1 MDLTGII
8 AISGKPGL
16 YKVLAQGKNNIIVE
30 SLEDKKRVPAYAS
43 DRISALDD
51 ISIYTYD
58 DDKPLREIFTS
69 IFEKEKGKE
78 TISHKED
85 QNKLKAYL
93 IEVLP
98 NFDQERVYGSDIK
111 KIFQWYNLLLKAGA
125 LIPEVKEDKKAA
137 KADSSAE
144 GKEKKPAAKTTA
156 KKAAEEGEK
165 EEKAPAKKAPA
176 KKTAA
181 TATKSATAAKAPA
194 AKAPAKANAKATSA
208 KKVAAPKTGSSRGK

>member
-1 MDLTGII
+1 MNLTGII

-58 DDKPLREIFTS
+58 DDKPLKEIFIS

-98 NFDQERVYGSDIK
+98 NFDQERVYASDIK

-125 LIPEVKEDKKAA
+125 LVPEEKEEKEAA
-137 KADSSAE
+137 PA
-144 GKEKKPAAKTTA
+144 KEKKAAKTTA
-156 KKAAEEGEK
+156 KKEDAEAT
-165 EEKAPAKKAPA
+165 EEKTPAKKAPA
-176 KKTAA
+176 KKAAAPKAA
-181 TATKSATAAKAPA
+181 TAKTPA
-194 AKAPAKANAKATSA
+194 AKAPAKASAKTTSA

>member
-1 MDLTGII
+1 MNLTGII

-30 SLEDKKRVPAYAS
+30 SLEDKKRVPAYSS

-58 DDKPLREIFTS
+58 DDKPLREIFIS

-98 NFDQERVYGSDIK
+98 NFDQERVYASDIK

-125 LIPEVKEDKKAA
+125 LVIEEEVKDEAPAKEKKAA
-137 KADSSAE
+137 KA
-144 GKEKKPAAKTTA
+144 PA
-156 KKAAEEGEK
+156 KKAADAASEDA
-165 EEKAPAKKAPA
+165 APAKKAPA
-176 KKTAA
+176 KKAAAPKAA
-181 TATKSATAAKAPA
+181 TKAPA
-194 AKAPAKANAKATSA
+194 ASKGPAKASAKTTSA

>member
-1 MDLTGII
+1 MNLTGII

-51 ISIYTYD
+51 ISIYTYEE
-58 DDKPLREIFTS
+58 DKPLKEIFIS

-98 NFDQERVYGSDIK
+98 NFDQERVYASDIK

-125 LIPEVKEDKKAA
+125 LVLEDEEETKEEAPA
-137 KADSSAE
+137 
-144 GKEKKPAAKTTA
+144 KEKKATKTAAKKGTESA
-156 KKAAEEGEK
+156 AAEEEPAKEK
-165 EEKAPAKKAPA
+165 KAPAKKAAAPKAAA
-176 KKTAA
+176 KT
-181 TATKSATAAKAPA
+181 TAKAPA
-194 AKAPAKANAKATSA
+194 AKAPAKASAKATSA

>member
-1 MDLTGII
+1 MNLTGII

-30 SLEDKKRVPAYAS
+30 SLEDKKRVPAYSS

-58 DDKPLREIFTS
+58 DDKPLREIFIS

-93 IEVLP
+93 VEVLP
-98 NFDQERVYGSDIK
+98 NFDQERVYASDIK

-125 LIPEVKEDKKAA
+125 LVMEEEVKEEAPAKEKKAA
-137 KADSSAE
+137 KTS
-144 GKEKKPAAKTTA
+144 A
-156 KKAAEEGEK
+156 KKDADTTSEEAAPVK
-165 EEKAPAKKAPA
+165 KAPAKKAAAP
-176 KKTAA
+176 KAA
-181 TATKSATAAKAPA
+181 TKAPA
-194 AKAPAKANAKATSA
+194 ASKGPAKASAKTTSA

>member
-1 MDLTGII
+1 MNLTGII
-8 AISGKPGL
+8 AISGKVGL

-58 DDKPLREIFTS
+58 EDKPLKEIFIS
-69 IFEKEKGKE
+69 IFEKESGKE

-85 QNKLKAYL
+85 QNKLKGYL
-93 IEVLP
+93 LEILP
-98 NFDQERVYGSDIK
+98 NFDQERVYASDIK

-125 LIPEVKEDKKAA
+125 LVMEEVQEETTAEEAPAKEKKAPKAAAKKDAADTAEETTKEKKAPAKKAA
-137 KADSSAE
+137 APKV
-144 GKEKKPAAKTTA
+144 AAKTTA
-156 KKAAEEGEK
+156 K
-165 EEKAPAKKAPA
+165 
-176 KKTAA
+176 T
-181 TATKSATAAKAPA
+181 PA
-194 AKAPAKANAKATSA
+194 AKAPAKASAKATSA

>member
-125 LIPEVKEDKKAA
+125 LIPEVKEEKKAA
-137 KADSSAE
+137 KADSAE
-144 GKEKKPAAKTTA
+144 GKEKKPAAKTAA
-156 KKAAEEGEK
+156 KKSTEEAGK

-194 AKAPAKANAKATSA
+194 SKAPAKANAKATSA

>member
-8 AISGKPGL
+8 AISGKSGL

-43 DRISALDD
+43 DKISALDD

-58 DDKPLREIFTS
+58 EDKPLKEIFIS
-69 IFEKEKGKE
+69 IFEKESGKE

-85 QNKLKAYL
+85 QGKLKDYL
-93 IEVLP
+93 LEILP
-98 NFDQERVYGSDIK
+98 DFDQERVYASDIK

-125 LIPEVKEDKKAA
+125 LVMEEVKEEETATEAA
-137 KADSSAE
+137 AP
-144 GKEKKPAAKTTA
+144 KEKKTTKAAAAK
-156 KKAAEEGEK
+156 K
-165 EEKAPAKKAPA
+165 EDAEKAPVKEK
-176 KKTAA
+176 
-181 TATKSATAAKAPA
+181 KAPA
-194 AKAPAKANAKATSA
+194 AKKAVPATVKKTEKAAAPKATAKASSA

>member
-1 MDLTGII
+1 MNLTGII

-58 DDKPLREIFTS
+58 DDKPLKEIFTS

-98 NFDQERVYGSDIK
+98 NFDQERVYASDIK

-125 LIPEVKEDKKAA
+125 LVPEEKEEKEAA
-137 KADSSAE
+137 PA
-144 GKEKKPAAKTTA
+144 KEKKAPKTAAKNED
-156 KKAAEEGEK
+156 AEAT

-176 KKTAA
+176 KKAAAPKAA
-181 TATKSATAAKAPA
+181 TAKTPA
-194 AKAPAKANAKATSA
+194 AKAPAKASAKTTSA

>member
-1 MDLTGII
+1 MNLTGII

-30 SLEDKKRVPAYAS
+30 SLEDKKRVPAYSS

-58 DDKPLREIFTS
+58 DDKPLREIFIS

-93 IEVLP
+93 VEVLP
-98 NFDQERVYGSDIK
+98 NFDQERVYASDIK

-125 LIPEVKEDKKAA
+125 LIMEEEVKDDAPAKEKKAA
-137 KADSSAE
+137 KPS
-144 GKEKKPAAKTTA
+144 A
-156 KKAAEEGEK
+156 KKDADATSEEA
-165 EEKAPAKKAPA
+165 APAKKAPA
-176 KKTAA
+176 KKAAAPKAA
-181 TATKSATAAKAPA
+181 TKAPA
-194 AKAPAKANAKATSA
+194 ASKGPAKASAKTTSA

>member
-1 MDLTGII
+1 MNLTGII

-58 DDKPLREIFTS
+58 EDKPLREIFTS
-69 IFEKEKGKE
+69 IYEKESGKE

-85 QNKLKAYL
+85 QSKLKAYL

-98 NFDQERVYGSDIK
+98 NFDQERVYASDIK
-111 KIFQWYNLLLKAGA
+111 KIFQWYNLLHKAGA
-125 LIPEVKEDKKAA
+125 LILDEEVKEDAAEAPKAKKTA
-137 KADSSAE
+137 KA
-144 GKEKKPAAKTTA
+144 KETDAPADEAKAKT
-156 KKAAEEGEK
+156 
-165 EEKAPAKKAPA
+165 PAKKAPA
-176 KKTAA
+176 KKAA

-194 AKAPAKANAKATSA
+194 AAKGPAKAAGKTTSA

>member
-1 MDLTGII
+1 MNLTGII

-58 DDKPLREIFTS
+58 EDKPLREIFTS
-69 IFEKEKGKE
+69 IYEKENGKE

-93 IEVLP
+93 VEVLP
-98 NFDQERVYGSDIK
+98 NYDQERVYASDIK
-111 KIFQWYNLLLKAGA
+111 KIFQWYNLLFKAGA
-125 LIPEVKEDKKAA
+125 LILDEEVKEEAATAEAPKAKKTA
-137 KADSSAE
+137 KAKETADSAADE
-144 GKEKKPAAKTTA
+144 VKAKT
-156 KKAAEEGEK
+156 
-165 EEKAPAKKAPA
+165 PAKKAPA
-176 KKTAA
+176 KKAA

-194 AKAPAKANAKATSA
+194 AAKGPAKATGKTTSA

>member
-1 MDLTGII
+1 MNLTGII

-58 DDKPLREIFTS
+58 EDKPLREIFTS
-69 IFEKEKGKE
+69 IYEKENGKE

-98 NFDQERVYGSDIK
+98 NFDQERVYASDIK
-111 KIFQWYNLLLKAGA
+111 KIFQWYNLLFKAGA
-125 LIPEVKEDKKAA
+125 LILDEEVKEEAATEEAPKAKKAA
-137 KADSSAE
+137 KA
-144 GKEKKPAAKTTA
+144 KETDAP
-156 KKAAEEGEK
+156 AEEA
-165 EEKAPAKKAPA
+165 KAPAKKAPA
-176 KKTAA
+176 KKAA
-181 TATKSATAAKAPA
+181 TATKSATAKAPA
-194 AKAPAKANAKATSA
+194 AAKGPAKAAGKTTSA

>member
-111 KIFQWYNLLLKAGA
+111 KIFQWYNLLHKAGA
-125 LIPEVKEDKKAA
+125 LIPEVKEEKEKKAA
-137 KADSSAE
+137 KADSAE

-156 KKAAEEGEK
+156 KKSAEEGEK
-165 EEKAPAKKAPA
+165 EPAKKAPA

>member
-1 MDLTGII
+1 MNLTGII

-58 DDKPLREIFTS
+58 EDKPLREIFTS
-69 IFEKEKGKE
+69 IYEKESGKE

-98 NFDQERVYGSDIK
+98 NFDQERVYASDIK
-111 KIFQWYNLLLKAGA
+111 KIFQWYNLLHKAGA
-125 LIPEVKEDKKAA
+125 LILDEEVKEDAATTEAPKAKKTA
-137 KADSSAE
+137 KA
-144 GKEKKPAAKTTA
+144 KETDAAADETKAKT
-156 KKAAEEGEK
+156 
-165 EEKAPAKKAPA
+165 PAKKAPA
-176 KKTAA
+176 KKAA

-194 AKAPAKANAKATSA
+194 AGKGPAKAAGKTTST
-208 KKVAAPKTGSSRGK
+208 KKVAAPKTGTSRGK

>member
-1 MDLTGII
+1 MNLTGII

-58 DDKPLREIFTS
+58 DDKPLKEIFTS
-69 IFEKEKGKE
+69 IFEKENGKE

-98 NFDQERVYGSDIK
+98 NFDQERVYASDIK

-125 LIPEVKEDKKAA
+125 LVPEEKEETEAA
-137 KADSSAE
+137 PA
-144 GKEKKPAAKTTA
+144 KEKKATKTAAK
-156 KKAAEEGEK
+156 KDDAEAT

-176 KKTAA
+176 KKAAAPKAA
-181 TATKSATAAKAPA
+181 TAKAPA
-194 AKAPAKANAKATSA
+194 AKAPAKASAKTTSA